1 MSTARSISSPVLP
14 GVIRAWDP
22 AAIPSFGLIDV
33 GCSGGID
40 SFWDS
45 FGAALHAL
53 GYDPLE
59 AEVARL
65 NASSPGPN
73 VRYRAAFVGCENYD
87 SLFPPELRRDQTLSR
102 DGHSFPLTSAAA
114 WCESFSVDYEKE
126 IYNLGAER
134 AYSEERVTLDTDPA
148 VASLPAADFLKVDTD
163 GHDIEVLYGAR
174 KLLESSI
181 LGVLTEAQFHGP
193 SHPYSNTFANIDT
206 YLRDLGFALFDLET
220 FHYTDATLP
229 GEFVHPLPAQT
240 HAGPVQWADALYLR
254 DLRLERYGRMYP
266 AFEQTRGRLLKTACL
281 MEMFGFPDAAARLL
295 VRLAAESG
303 EAFYRECLDLLARRY
318 RKARSHQELL
328 DRFRSNPD
336 AFFPRPPALH
346 SLRSPA
352 DFFRRRRS

>member
-1 MSTARSISSPVLP
+1 MSTARSISSPILP
-14 GVIRAWDP
+14 EAIRAWDP
-22 AAIPSFGLIDV
+22 EAISAFGLIDV

-40 SFWDS
+40 SFWES
-45 FGAALHAL
+45 FGSALHAL

-65 NASSPGPN
+65 NATAPGPN
-73 VRYRAAFVGCENYD
+73 VRYRAAFVGCEDYD

-114 WCESFSVDYEKE
+114 WCEIFSVDYEKE
-126 IYNLGAER
+126 KYNLGAER

-148 VASLPAADFLKVDTD
+148 VAWLPSADFLKVDTD

-174 KLLESSI
+174 KLLETSL
-181 LGVLTEAQFHGP
+181 LGVLVEAQFHGP
-193 SHPYSNTFANIDT
+193 AHPHSNTFANIDG
-206 YLRDLGFALFDLET
+206 YLRDLGFSLFDLET
-220 FHYTDATLP
+220 FHYTDASLP

-254 DLRLERYGRMYP
+254 DLRLGRYGGMYP

-303 EAFYRECLDLLARRY
+303 GSFYRECLDLLAQRY
-318 RKARSHQELL
+318 RRARSYEELTG
-328 DRFRSNPD
+328 RFRSVRD
-336 AFFPRPPALH
+336 AFFPRPPAAH
-346 SLRSPA
+346 SPWSPA
-352 DFFRRRRS
+352 SLFRRRRP